1 MTAEDQTLARRLDEL
16 EQRVQD
22 LEHRLVSR
30 EVLDEEIRSLERRL
44 SEVRELTEG

>member
-1 MTAEDQTLARRLDEL
+1 MTAEEPTLAARLDEL